1 MINPKHHLGPSTSG
15 QVKTGE
21 AGQVKAAEGGQ
32 VIVEYVLLLVVAV
45 AMATI
50 IVTQVVQ
57 RNPDSPG
64 FLIKKW
70 GEIQKTI
77 GDDDPGKK

>member
-1 MINPKHHLGPSTSG
+1 MIKYTTSY
-15 QVKTGE
+15 QKLSPNIR
-21 AGQVKAAEGGQ
+21 GQ

-45 AMATI
+45 ALATI

>member
-1 MINPKHHLGPSTSG
+1 MRALERKSLTPSFL
-15 QVKTGE
+15 Q
-21 AGQVKAAEGGQ
+21 QQNGQ

-45 AMATI
+45 ALATI

-57 RNPDSPG
+57 RDPDSPG
-64 FLIKKW
+64 FLIQKW
-70 GEIQKTI
+70 GQIQKTI